1 MREREEFCDEFSR
14 TPRSPAVF
22 SPSQYVCL
30 PNLLAAAADRP
41 CIGGD
46 DVELRCFLWENDNRF
61 MDEFLRVT
69 SKLLSFAMLLHF
81 DPAQGQGC
89 RRVGCSRAGDAAYA
103 QHSLAR
109 AVVLPGCAAD
119 GDRAAIRCCD
129 DAGGCRSICSRE
141 NAFALTTHFTSVLP
155 PSTCVEPRF
164 ATYAE
169 AVAECQAHDL
179 RLCATSSELD
189 RCCKTGC
196 QADKVLVWVACTT
209 HCSKTGPQ
217 VKVEIE
223 PPPESQQGC
232 SPRSMRGLEAS
243 SFYCLHGHWYHGI
256 FCNRCD
262 IGIQNAVLRAA
273 REAEPKALHVV
284 LAMGTNDGSDLEH
297 TTSASW
303 YKPDHMLIHGF
314 EIGHGAW
321 AKSKA
326 RFESNPEV
334 HIHCAAV
341 TDVDGGQTMSVG
353 GNSSAHTRVDST
365 ARSRAH
371 RRNSS
376 TTSKNVPTVALH
388 AFVRRHKITQVTYTL
403 IDTEGH
409 EATIVSGM
417 RLDVPENRAKF
428 PIFQYEVWSPYANG
442 WSSRDLIQRLEQW
455 GYRLYSIGS
464 RTSPDGEP
472 VPTYALPNDTVRR
485 SDEKEAPV
493 LLRFNSSVFTDPKT
507 CVFGVTQAARK
518 PNPLDPSKKSFGS
531 NTLAVA
537 ESAVEHMP
545 WLKAFLDLHELR
557 SG

>member
-1 MREREEFCDEFSR
+1 
-14 TPRSPAVF
+14 
-22 SPSQYVCL
+22 
-30 PNLLAAAADRP
+30 
-41 CIGGD
+41 
-46 DVELRCFLWENDNRF
+46 
-61 MDEFLRVT
+61 MDFLRVT
-69 SKLLSFAMLLHF
+69 NKLLSFAMLLHF
-81 DPAQGQGC
+81 DLAQGQGC

-109 AVVLPGCAAD
+109 AGVLPGCAAD

-141 NAFALTTHFTSVLP
+141 NAFGLKTHFTSVLP
-155 PSTCVEPRF
+155 PSTCIEPRF

-169 AVAECQAHDL
+169 AVAECQAHGL
-179 RLCATSSELD
+179 RLCATSSDLD

-273 REAEPKALHVV
+273 REAEPNALHVV
-284 LAMGTNDGSDLEH
+284 LAMGTNDGSDLER

-321 AKSKA
+321 ARSKA

-334 HIHCAAV
+334 HIHRAAV
-341 TDVDGGQTMSVG
+341 TDVDGGLTMSVG
-353 GNSSAHTRVDST
+353 GNSSAHAHVDST

-376 TTSKNVPTVALH
+376 TMSTNVPTVALH
-388 AFVRRHKITQVTYTL
+388 AFVRRHKN
-403 IDTEGH
+403 H
-409 EATIVSGM
+409 AS
-417 RLDVPENRAKF
+417 
-428 PIFQYEVWSPYANG
+428 
-442 WSSRDLIQRLEQW
+442 
-455 GYRLYSIGS
+455 
-464 RTSPDGEP
+464 
-472 VPTYALPNDTVRR
+472 
-485 SDEKEAPV
+485 
-493 LLRFNSSVFTDPKT
+493 
-507 CVFGVTQAARK
+507 
-518 PNPLDPSKKSFGS
+518 
-531 NTLAVA
+531 
-537 ESAVEHMP
+537 
-545 WLKAFLDLHELR
+545 DLHPDR
-557 SG
+557 YRRA